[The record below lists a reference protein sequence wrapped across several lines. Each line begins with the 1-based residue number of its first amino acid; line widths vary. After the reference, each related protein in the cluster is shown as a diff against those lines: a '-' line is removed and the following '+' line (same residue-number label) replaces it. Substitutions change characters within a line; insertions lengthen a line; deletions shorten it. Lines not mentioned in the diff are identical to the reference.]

1 LCRNVCDVQHKI
13 IEPCC
18 GASEDISGA
27 PPRLGARLP
36 LRGVARTYSSSRM
49 ARRLGDPI
57 YPTTSAARLAASF
70 RVSASR
76 AHRVH
81 EKRLAVQAW
90 RCATSSLSRHC
101 PGFIRRPRRGED
113 AARLVAG
120 EEVRRRVLAGLG
132 LLSRTYARAEAN
144 KPSAGSRLRNLL
156 VPVPYRSLFS
166 APQRCRTSRICRP
179 GGSSFCPRP
188 EFR

>member
-1 LCRNVCDVQHKI
+1 MQHKI

-81 EKRLAVQAW
+81 EKRLAV
-90 RCATSSLSRHC
+90 LSRQVDDRFFSS
-101 PGFIRRPRRGED
+101 GFRFGWHIELWR
-113 AARLVAG
+113 AG
-120 EEVRRRVLAGLG
+120 EPT
-132 LLSRTYARAEAN
+132 ST
-144 KPSAGSRLRNLL
+144 GSVGQILYRGGRLCGGALI
-156 VPVPYRSLFS
+156 VSL
-166 APQRCRTSRICRP
+166 
-179 GGSSFCPRP
+179 
-188 EFR
+188 